1 MGAAQRIEDPFLR
14 TMKWCGGERRGS
26 QRLTTL
32 GEVRVGDSRFLPLA
46 GGPAR
51 RHAHWATCRLP
62 IGPVTCSGG
71 SYVCGWHLRYFPTSK
86 DQRMAKISCEIGFR
100 SKGKLD
106 FVMMVFSQLLTYKLS
121 TLLRVWVVPLG
132 AHCVLCRFSRA
143 YS

>member
-1 MGAAQRIEDPFLR
+1 
-14 TMKWCGGERRGS
+14 
-26 QRLTTL
+26 
-32 GEVRVGDSRFLPLA
+32 
-46 GGPAR
+46 
-51 RHAHWATCRLP
+51 
-62 IGPVTCSGG
+62 
-71 SYVCGWHLRYFPTSK
+71 
-86 DQRMAKISCEIGFR
+86 MAKISCEIGFR